1 MAHSE
6 SRLFKINLMKNS
18 LMPNEESVIL
28 PKKNYE
34 ALINSDKRFE
44 ILVTSISDYA
54 IYLLNPDGHIVSWN
68 EGAQRFKGYLA
79 EEVIGE
85 HFSMFMS
92 QEDRDS
98 GVPES
103 ILEQAAVNGRFE
115 TEGWRIRKDGSGFW
129 ANIVIDAI
137 YNDAHELIGFAK
149 ITRDITERKR
159 SREKL
164 IESER
169 RFRYLVEGVTDY
181 AIYMLSPEGIVT
193 NWNSGAQRIKG
204 YLAEE
209 VMGTHFSRFMTPE
222 DQAAGVHERSLEI
235 AKKEGRSE
243 YEGWRVRKDGTL
255 FLAHIIIDAIHDN
268 AGELIGFAKI
278 TRDITE
284 KKIAEE
290 NLSKANAALLQA
302 QKMDAIGNLTGGVAH
317 DFNNLLSVISNGLEI
332 FAHSK
337 LDSKQFK
344 LVETMK
350 LAVSRGAKLTQQLLS
365 FARQQPLKSIPH
377 DVNQL
382 IQSFELMLKR
392 AIGSNIQLIMEF
404 SETTLPVLV
413 DGTSFET
420 GLLNL
425 VVNARDAMP
434 EGGQIRI
441 ISRRRVLGKN
451 EIEDLPEGNYV
462 EVNIT
467 DSGTGIPKEHLE
479 HVLEPFYT
487 TKEIGKGSGLGLSQ
501 VFGFMKQSGGS
512 LRIKSEVNLG
522 TSVSML
528 FPALN
533 DEVALA
539 DAVDESCDAVLVVD
553 DEKDVLW
560 AASQIFNMLGFEVF
574 EASSGEEALEILRSG
589 TKVSLVF
596 TDVSM
601 NGMNGLELA
610 RKLRESNPSLNII
623 LTSGH
628 ALPALRKEHGSIDEF
643 PFLNKPYTVA
653 DIARAMRT
661 KKF

>member
-1 MAHSE
+1 
-6 SRLFKINLMKNS
+6 
-18 LMPNEESVIL
+18 MPNEESVIL

>member
-1 MAHSE
+1 
-6 SRLFKINLMKNS
+6 
-18 LMPNEESVIL
+18 MPNEESVIL

-103 ILEQAAVNGRFE
+103 ILEQTAVNGRFE

-209 VMGTHFSRFMTPE
+209 VIGTHFSRFMTPE

-392 AIGSNIQLIMEF
+392 AIGSNIQLTMEF

-512 LRIKSEVNLG
+512 VRIKSEVNLG

-601 NGMNGLELA
+601 SGMNGLELA
-610 RKLRESNPSLNII
+610 RKLRESNPTLQII

-628 ALPALRKEHGSIDEF
+628 ALPALKKEHGSIDEF

-661 KKF
+661 RK